1 MPGYSSWFAWLYG
14 YTAFVTMEEALLP
27 FERNM
32 VFLPNTLPKWLSVIG
47 VLTGL
52 VVAIQSGPAS
62 RPEVDPDDIDV
73 RNIRQYKLGQ
83 AVSLLALMAAYAL
96 LLRPIGFVAATTLFL
111 DRGRHGPGRT
121 AVSRP
126 GSRVAVCLVVHL
138 VSGAGGVGHFPSP
151 PAVVFLRS
159 PADA

>member
-1 MPGYSSWFAWLYG
+1 MTLERAIAGIFVVVCLVYG

-62 RPEVDPDDIDV
+62 RPEADPDEIDI

-83 AVSLLALMAAYAL
+83 ALSLLALMVAYAL
-96 LLRPIGFVAATTLFL
+96 LLRPIGFIAATTLFL
-111 DRGRHGPGRT
+111 T
-121 AVSRP
+121 AGATVLGERRYLVLVPVSLFA
-126 GSRVAVCLVVHL
+126 SLSIWYLVQEVL
-138 VSGAGGVGHFPSP
+138 GI
-151 PAVVFLRS
+151 FLR
-159 PADA
+159 PLPWFF